1 MSFCERQGCPGIDA
15 KGDDEHGLDAVDD
28 KYEPEGLFVGNT
40 IEYQHGLDGKVPRA
54 GTIRRWYDNGKVG
67 HDKRHEGT
75 ADAQVSRK
83 VEAEER
89 EVVVQ
94 EVAHPDTDREKQVE
108 GQVLYTSQR
117 EHALPDTAQR
127 HLYLIIYREVLQQ
140 QVEQDEDGD
149 GTDRCDYITHRRKT
163 VEDMVERGAR
173 LLEEGAEDTHL
184 HQQDQTGVTHDD
196 ECINGAL
203 RHHCS

>member
-40 IEYQHGLDGKVPRA
+40 IEYQHGLDGKVPRT
-54 GTIRRWYDNGKVG
+54 GTIGRWYDNGKVG

-117 EHALPDTAQR
+117 EHAFPDATQG
-127 HLYLIIYREVLQQ
+127 HLHLIIYREVLQQ
-140 QVEQDEDGD
+140 Q
-149 GTDRCDYITHRRKT
+149 
-163 VEDMVERGAR
+163 M
-173 LLEEGAEDTHL
+173 
-184 HQQDQTGVTHDD
+184 
-196 ECINGAL
+196 
-203 RHHCS
+203 